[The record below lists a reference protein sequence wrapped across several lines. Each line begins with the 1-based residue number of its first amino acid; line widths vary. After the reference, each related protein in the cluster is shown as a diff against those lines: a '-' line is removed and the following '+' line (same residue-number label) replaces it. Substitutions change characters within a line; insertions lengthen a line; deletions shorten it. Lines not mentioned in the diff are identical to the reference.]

1 MPFKQCEKEIIMTYQ
16 KTIPSLLSEG
26 RLLLLVGLVQF
37 INVLDFMMVMP
48 LGPDFAKALGIPLNH
63 IGYIGGA
70 YTLAAAVAGFIGSLF
85 LDRFQRRQVIL
96 VSLLGLIV
104 ATVSTAITQNLHQ
117 MILARVAAGVFG
129 GPLTAASLA
138 LIADL
143 IPPQRR
149 GAAMGKVMGAF
160 AIASVLGVPFG
171 LEVSSR
177 FGWQAPFISFGIIGT
192 LILLLIA
199 SQLRIPS
206 RVIVRQTAGEQLRDM
221 WQTVSS
227 LTSIAAF
234 GITAFAVLG
243 AFLLIPNISAH
254 LQMNVGYPR
263 EKLGIL
269 YLVGG
274 LVSFFGMRFAGQL
287 ADTIGGTRAVSL
299 FTVILLVVLFFGFV
313 WWHHPVPIVIIF
325 TLFMFSQSA
334 RNVCTQTLLSKV
346 PPPALRGG
354 FMSVNTAITHLAC
367 AMGAIFSSLI
377 LRDTNHHL
385 DGVPETAW
393 LAMGLSCFVPFLF
406 SFVENRVAKRS
417 ASSFVQNNLTGAS
430 YESV

>member
-1 MPFKQCEKEIIMTYQ
+1 MNDR
-16 KTIPSLLSEG
+16 TINPYLSES

-48 LGPDFAKALGIPLNH
+48 LGPDFAKVLDIPLNH

-70 YTLAAAVAGFIGSLF
+70 YTFAAAITGFIGSLF

-96 VSLLGLIV
+96 LSLFGLII
-104 ATVSTAITQNLHQ
+104 ATVSAAFTNNLHQ
-117 MILARVAAGVFG
+117 MIMARIAAGIFG

-149 GAAMGKVMGAF
+149 GDAMGKVMGAF
-160 AIASVLGVPFG
+160 AVASILGVPFG
-171 LEVSSR
+171 LEISGR

-192 LILLLIA
+192 LILSLIYN
-199 SQLRIPS
+199 QLRIPS
-206 RVIVRQTAGEQLRDM
+206 RVIVQQSVREQLHDM
-221 WQTVSS
+221 WQVVSS
-227 LTSIAAF
+227 LTSLSAF

-243 AFLLIPNISAH
+243 GFMLIPNISAH
-254 LQMNVGYPR
+254 LQMNIGYPR
-263 EKLGIL
+263 EHLGLL

-274 LVSFFGMRFAGQL
+274 LVSFFGMRFAGKL
-287 ADTIGGTRAVSL
+287 ADRITGFRAVTL
-299 FTVILLVVLFFGFV
+299 FTIILLAVLFFGFV
-313 WWHHPVPIVIIF
+313 WWDHSIPIIVIF
-325 TLFMFSQSA
+325 TFFMFSQSA

-354 FMSVNTAITHLAC
+354 FMSINTAITHLAC
-367 AMGAIFSSLI
+367 AFGAIISSVI
-377 LRDTNHHL
+377 LQDTGHHL
-385 DGVPETAW
+385 AHVPEVAW
-393 LAMGLSCFVPFLF
+393 LSMVLSCAVPPLF
-406 SFVENRVAKRS
+406 FYVEKRVATRS
-417 ASSFVQNNLTGAS
+417 VSPFVKNNLTGAA